1 MVTSYK
7 YHRLIMLFALVLST
21 TRSERISFVTYK
33 VCANTAQYVFL
44 NCHSCSC
51 RLRQGGIFSVMLIRS
66 TAHPSYCPFAILPIR
81 HTATSDLRRVPIR
94 PIEKCPSD
102 QLKMPIR
109 SLLTSGATTPQW
121 RNLPLPT
128 ESLFITTLSTMDTG
142 QALPK
147 YQLLGLPVAK

>member
-1 MVTSYK
+1 
-7 YHRLIMLFALVLST
+7 
-21 TRSERISFVTYK
+21 
-33 VCANTAQYVFL
+33 
-44 NCHSCSC
+44 
-51 RLRQGGIFSVMLIRS
+51 MLIRS

-147 YQLLGLPVAK
+147 YQLLARTPSGKIVKLGGGGGGDSPPPPFLY